1 MIKPHSIQSLAKGML
16 ARAKGMLAKLGSKL
30 GVTSWAQ
37 LATRLSTRFWPKP
50 GQLEVLL
57 ALGDQ
62 VLVSGMTFA
71 IGIGVARLLGITDF
85 GKLAIV
91 FILQMF
97 AQSFQGCFVVAPMM
111 ALTGL
116 RGRRTSNYFAAVM
129 AWSAVLSVTAGAGV
143 ALAAWAIY
151 AFRDGGV
158 PAGFVLAAGAYTVTQ
173 NLLYTVRRMLFAKRI
188 GWQAFYMD
196 AGRYLLF
203 LAGML
208 VIWLQGYRID
218 VTAVLWALALSGLT
232 GLVPLFLRLR
242 GARLSRAMLTTVWSR
257 HWPFSQWLALM
268 LILTFG
274 QDQAIAL
281 SLGATLSDAA
291 IGGLRAGQYLIGVTH
306 FIWVALEN
314 FVPGGASRAF
324 ASGGT
329 EALQGYLRRT
339 TRVLGVVVWGFIL
352 LVSLPAETSLE
363 LAFGAGYEQF
373 APILRLY
380 GLTYAIAFFREV
392 WVFYFYAIQRTD
404 VIFRAFVLGFAV
416 AMLAVFPAIKI
427 LGVTGAALTVLLA
440 NTASTAYIMLNAWK
454 SIRDSRATAPN
465 LPLGANTVLPAAP
478 CGK

>member
-1 MIKPHSIQSLAKGML
+1 MIKPLERL
-16 ARAKGMLAKLGSKL
+16 RAKILG
-30 GVTSWAQ
+30 G
-37 LATRLSTRFWPKP
+37 P
-50 GQLEVLL
+50 GRLEVLL
-57 ALGDQ
+57 ALADQ

-71 IGIGVARLLGITDF
+71 IGIGVARLLGITEF

-116 RGRRTSNYFAAVM
+116 RGRRTTNYFAAVM
-129 AWSAVLSVTAGAGV
+129 AWSAVLSVAAGAGV
-143 ALAAWAIY
+143 ALAAWTIY
-151 AFRDGGV
+151 AVRDGGA

-173 NLLYTVRRMLFAKRI
+173 NLLYTVRRMLFAKRV

-196 AGRYLLF
+196 AVRYFLF
-203 LAGML
+203 LAGMII
-208 VIWLQGYRID
+208 IWQQGHQVD
-218 VTAVLWALALSGLT
+218 VTAALWALALSALSA
-232 GLVPLFLRLR
+232 LIPLFLRLR

-314 FVPGGASRAF
+314 FVPGSASRDYA
-324 ASGGT
+324 AGGT
-329 EALQGYLRRT
+329 EALQMYLRRT

-352 LVSLPAETSLE
+352 LVSLPAETSLK
-363 LAFGAGYEQF
+363 LAFGAGYDQF

-416 AMLAVFPAIKI
+416 AMLAVFPAIKL

-440 NTASTAYIMLNAWK
+440 NTASTAYVMFNVWM
-454 SIRDSRATAPN
+454 SIRDNRATAASET
-465 LPLGANTVLPAAP
+465 LAGSTGLPAAP
-478 CGK
+478 CSK